1 MRKLDKREI
10 NYIVRT
16 IMPELYKRQA
26 VAEASLKEVMENHFR
41 EAESKIPKASGE

>member
-26 VAEASLKEVMENHFR
+26 VVEASLKEVMENYFR
-41 EAESKIPKASGE
+41 EAESKTPKASGE